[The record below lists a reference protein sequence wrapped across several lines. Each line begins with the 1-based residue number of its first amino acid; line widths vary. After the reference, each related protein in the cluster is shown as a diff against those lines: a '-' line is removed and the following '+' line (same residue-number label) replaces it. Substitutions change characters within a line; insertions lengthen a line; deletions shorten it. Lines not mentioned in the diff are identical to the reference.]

1 METLVSHQGV
11 CVWRGEVGEGWR
23 CAVGMWWW
31 WWCVVALVCGPC
43 WQFLVPTRSP
53 TIFFAV
59 LGITLTASLFC
70 AHCLRL
76 VSSRPVLPTTPGVHG
91 ITTGAL
97 LSYPNIRHVPSSPAP
112 TLSLMAA
119 NGGPLP
125 VRVVARSGSVV
136 GPVVGVVDVQPTG
149 GWDVFRRHAAPAPL
163 SLGPLDTPLHL
174 VLTFG
179 HGAGSEDG
187 VHQAE
192 LLRLDAF
199 SLE

>member
-1 METLVSHQGV
+1 M
-11 CVWRGEVGEGWR
+11 GEGWR
-23 CAVGMWWW
+23 CVAGMWWRSW
-31 WWCVVALVCGPC
+31 SVVALVCGSC
-43 WQFLVPTRSP
+43 WLFLTPTPPLDPLSHDS
-53 TIFFAV
+53 FAV
-59 LGITLTASLFC
+59 LGVTLTASLSC

-97 LSYPNIRHVPSSPAP
+97 LSYPNIRHVPCTPAP

-179 HGAGSEDG
+179 HGAESEDG
-187 VHQAE
+187 VHQPE
-192 LLRLDAF
+192 LLRLDSF